1 MLAIEDAATVTYTV
15 TLSTAPTVDETFTF
29 DVDGVERTITVA
41 AGQTTGTTT
50 VAYDDADV
58 FIDAETVGIASNF
71 AASDANGASNYESLT
86 LTNNADGETLADTID
101 ASTATLSSAIV
112 GDEDAATVTYTV
124 TLSTAP
130 TVDETFTFDVDGVE
144 RTITVLAGQTTG
156 TTTVAYD
163 DADVFI
169 DEETVG
175 IASNFAASDANGASN
190 YESLTLTNNADG
202 ETLEDSIDASTATL
216 GSAIVG
222 DEDAATVTYT
232 VTLSTAPTVDETF
245 TFDVDGVER
254 TITV

>member
-1 MLAIEDAATVTYTV
+1 MLMV
-15 TLSTAPTVDETFTF
+15 LS
-29 DVDGVERTITVA
+29 GR
-41 AGQTTGTTT
+41 
-50 VAYDDADV
+50 
-58 FIDAETVGIASNF
+58 
-71 AASDANGASNYESLT
+71 LR
-86 LTNNADGETLADTID
+86 
-101 ASTATLSSAIV
+101 SA
-112 GDEDAATVTYTV
+112 
-124 TLSTAP
+124 
-130 TVDETFTFDVDGVE
+130 
-144 RTITVLAGQTTG
+144 AGQTTG

-216 GSAIVG
+216 SSAIVG

-254 TITV
+254 TITVAAGQTTGTTTVAYDDADVFIDAETVGIASNCGVGCEWREQLRIPDADEQCGW

>member
-1 MLAIEDAATVTYTV
+1 MTYTV

-86 LTNNADGETLADTID
+86 LTNNASGETLEDSID

-169 DEETVG
+169 DAETVG
-175 IASNFAASDANGASN
+175 IASNFLRRRLRMARA
-190 YESLTLTNNADG
+190 TTN
-202 ETLEDSIDASTATL
+202 
-216 GSAIVG
+216 
-222 DEDAATVTYT
+222 
-232 VTLSTAPTVDETF
+232 P
-245 TFDVDGVER
+245 
-254 TITV
+254 

>member
-1 MLAIEDAATVTYTV
+1 MTYTV

-29 DVDGVERTITVA
+29 DVDGVERTITVL

-71 AASDANGASNYESLT
+71 AASAANGASNYESLT
-86 LTNNADGETLADTID
+86 LTNNASGETLEDTID

-144 RTITVLAGQTTG
+144 RTITVAATG
-156 TTTVAYD
+156 TTTVRRRMSLSTRSASRRTAYD

-169 DEETVG
+169 DDRCEQRCLRLLA
-175 IASNFAASDANGASN
+175 IASYTVTLSTAWTAMRTITVLARRTTTMRMSLSTLTNNADGEN
-190 YESLTLTNNADG
+190 YESLTLTNNASGDRG
-202 ETLEDSIDASTATL
+202 DRCEHGDAEL
-216 GSAIVG
+216 C
-222 DEDAATVTYT
+222 DCW
-232 VTLSTAPTVDETF
+232 
-245 TFDVDGVER
+245 R
-254 TITV
+254 

>member
-1 MLAIEDAATVTYTV
+1 M
-15 TLSTAPTVDETFTF
+15 
-29 DVDGVERTITVA
+29 R
-41 AGQTTGTTT
+41 
-50 VAYDDADV
+50 
-58 FIDAETVGIASNF
+58 
-71 AASDANGASNYESLT
+71 
-86 LTNNADGETLADTID
+86 ETLEDTID

-190 YESLTLTNNADG
+190 YESLTLTNNASG
-202 ETLEDSIDASTATL
+202 ETLEDTIDASTATL
-216 GSAIVG
+216 SSAIVG

-254 TITV
+254 TITVCRGSDDGHHDGCLRRCGCLYRRGNGRHRVELCGVGCEWREQLRIPDADEQCVW